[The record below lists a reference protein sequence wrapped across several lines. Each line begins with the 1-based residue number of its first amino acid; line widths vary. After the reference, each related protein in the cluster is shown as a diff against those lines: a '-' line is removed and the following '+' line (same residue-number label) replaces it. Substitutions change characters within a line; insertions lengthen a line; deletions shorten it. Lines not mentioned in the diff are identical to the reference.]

1 MKKRLEKEINP
12 IYMESGDSLELI
24 EGKEKPDGT
33 VETNHLLIDETERTI
48 TINKVVTFDVEKGDF
63 GSDVEDGIGGA
74 FLNVKK
80 KKEGKE

>member
-12 IYMESGDSLELI
+12 INMMSGDTLELI

-33 VETNHLLIDETERTI
+33 VETNHLLVDEIERAI
-48 TINKVVTFDVEKGDF
+48 TINKVITFDVEKGDF
-63 GSDVEDGIGGA
+63 GSDVQDGIGGA

-80 KKEGKE
+80 KKEEKE

>member
-12 IYMESGDSLELI
+12 ICMMCGDSLELI
-24 EGKEKPDGT
+24 EREEHPDGT
-33 VETNHLLIDETERTI
+33 VETNRLLTDEIERTI

-63 GSDVEDGIGGA
+63 GSDVEGGIGGA

-80 KKEGKE
+80 KKEDKE